1 MHEFH
6 SYYYEDGGQE
16 PITSEMR
23 LPADAEMTPELL
35 ANLIQEHSDE
45 HAPRLKMLRFAYEG
59 RAAIFGRPR
68 KESPDNRMAAA
79 FPKYI
84 SDTFDGYFLGAP
96 VTMTIADEG
105 KQAWLR
111 EYNVR
116 NGQDDVDAQL
126 AKSCSNCGVGYE
138 MLYQDEDGLP
148 RSACVDPV
156 GAFVVYD
163 DTVAKRPIFAV
174 RYWRDEEKSLAGEW
188 MDAYDV
194 VPFSDGA
201 GVIEFGPGQ
210 PHGFG
215 GVPMVEYR
223 QNDERRG
230 VYEDVLSLVAEYD
243 KALSEKANDVDYFAD
258 SYMEVSGKELDEAQI
273 SNMRHDRVINLF
285 GEDADK
291 LRVQFLAKPSADAAQ
306 ENLLDR
312 LETLIFKLSMVPDI
326 SNESFG
332 TASGIALKM
341 RLLPMSNLATIKE
354 RKFKESV
361 RRRLH
366 LLANYP
372 NQPFSGDDWQRVEI
386 SMQRNMPED
395 LASEAQVASQLTGIV
410 SRETILAILSCVD
423 DPAAEMQRIE
433 AERESDATAYG
444 EGWPTNRTAERSESV
459 RDLQGNQE
467 AQRQA

>member
-1 MHEFH
+1 MHEYH
-6 SYYYEDGGQE
+6 SFYYEDGGQE

-23 LPADAEMTPELL
+23 LPAETDMTPELL

-45 HAPRLKMLRFAYEG
+45 HAPRLKLLKLAYEG
-59 RAAIFGRPR
+59 RAAIFSHPR
-68 KESPDNRMAAA
+68 KDSPDNRVAAA

-84 SDTFDGYFLGAP
+84 SDTFDGYFLGGP
-96 VTMTIADEG
+96 VQMTIADEA
-105 KQAWLR
+105 KQQWLR
-111 EYNVR
+111 DYNVR

-138 MLYQDEDGLP
+138 MLYSDEAGLP
-148 RSACVDPV
+148 CSACVDPV

-163 DTVAKRPIFAV
+163 DSVAKRPVFAV
-174 RYWRDEEKSLAGEW
+174 RYWRDEEGSLSGEW
-188 MDAYDV
+188 MDAERV
-194 VPFSDGA
+194 VRFSDGG
-201 GVIEFGPGQ
+201 GVLEFVDEQ

-223 QNDERRG
+223 QNDERQG
-230 VYEDVLSLVAEYD
+230 VYEGVLSLIAEYD

-258 SYMEVSGKELDEAQI
+258 CYMEVTGYKLDESEIAD
-273 SNMRHDRVINLF
+273 MRHNRVINLH

-306 ENLLDR
+306 ENLLAR
-312 LETLIFKLSMVPDI
+312 LESLIFKLSMVPDI

-341 RLLPMSNLATIKE
+341 RLLPMGNLATIKE
-354 RKFKESV
+354 RKFKEGV
-361 RRRLH
+361 RQRLH

-372 NQPFSGDDWQRVEI
+372 NQPFSGDDWQRVEL
-386 SMQRNMPED
+386 SMRRNMPDD
-395 LASEAQVASQLTGIV
+395 LASEASVAAQLAGIV
-410 SRETILAILSCVD
+410 SRETQLSILSCVD
-423 DPAAEMQRIE
+423 NVAEEMGRIE

-444 EGWPTNRTAERSESV
+444 EGWPTNRTAERSEDV
-459 RDLQGNQE
+459 RDVQGRQE
-467 AQRQA
+467 A